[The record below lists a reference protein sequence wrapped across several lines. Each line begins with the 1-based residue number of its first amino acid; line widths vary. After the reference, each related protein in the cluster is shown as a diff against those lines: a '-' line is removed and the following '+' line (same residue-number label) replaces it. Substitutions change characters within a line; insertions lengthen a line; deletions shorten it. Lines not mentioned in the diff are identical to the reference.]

1 MLNMSEINREIKA
14 LEDCGCTTYS
24 VCNKL
29 AILYIIRDH
38 YKGEDS
44 SAMKSS
50 PMEVKIS
57 SPMPS
62 ATML

>member
-1 MLNMSEINREIKA
+1 MNMTEINREIKA
-14 LEDCGCTTYS
+14 LEDCDCTTYS

-44 SAMKSS
+44 MAVKSS
-50 PMEVKIS
+50 PMETRVN

>member
-1 MLNMSEINREIKA
+1 MNITEINREIKA
-14 LEDCGCTTYS
+14 LEDCDCTTYS

-44 SAMKSS
+44 MAVKSS
-50 PMEVKIS
+50 PIETKMS
-57 SPMPS
+57 SSMPGT
-62 ATML
+62 TML